1 MVLLLDTFVTKINKI
16 FNNLLFSKNLKNIK
30 LIFILVFLIIVWS
43 VVWPLF
49 RFVVQEI
56 PPLVFRVS
64 AGIPAA
70 FLLLFLAKINSHKL
84 SIPKNKWK
92 PLFFISLCNVT
103 LWQVLMLY
111 GVSLLGGGRAAVLGY
126 TMPVWAV
133 IVASIFGYERMTL
146 SSFLAL
152 CLGVFGVVSLTFGI
166 DFSSNWI
173 GILVML
179 MAGLSWGVGTMIL
192 KYGGLN
198 YNGFVIAGWQQLIGI
213 VPVIPFAILW
223 DFENIGNPDFRHFLV
238 LIFAVFFSSAYTY
251 WAYFVVLQNFTVTV
265 TSISV
270 MMVPVLALLIDTF
283 YLNLDISYYDLI
295 ALLLIVISIFVAAT
309 KPFENK
315 KKKLE

>member
-1 MVLLLDTFVTKINKI
+1 MKKNKINTNKI
-16 FNNLLFSKNLKNIK
+16 ITLTKDFKKIK
-30 LIFILVFLIIVWS
+30 LVFILVLLIIVWS

-70 FLLLFLAKINSHKL
+70 ILLLFIAKVSSEKL
-84 SIPKNKWK
+84 IIPKKNWA
-92 PLFFISLCNVT
+92 PLFLISIFNVT

-111 GVSLLGGGRAAVLGY
+111 GVSMLGGGRAAVLGY

-133 IVASIFGYERMTL
+133 MVACIMGFEKITY

-152 CLGVFGVVSLTFGI
+152 CLGVLGVISLTVGI
-166 DFSSNWI
+166 EFFSNWI
-173 GILVML
+173 GVLVML
-179 MAGLSWGVGTMIL
+179 MAGISWGIGTMIL

-198 YNGFVIAGWQQLIGI
+198 FNAFVIAGWQQLIGI
-213 VPVIPFAILW
+213 LPIIPFAILW
-223 DFENIGNPDFRHFLV
+223 DFNNIGNPDYRHFLV
-238 LIFAVFFSSAYTY
+238 LLFAIFFSSSYTY

-270 MMVPVLALLIDTF
+270 MMVPVLALLIDAM
-283 YLNLDISYYDLI
+283 YLGIKFSYYDLI
-295 ALLLIVISIFVAAT
+295 ALLMIVMSIFIAAT
-309 KPFENK
+309 KPFDK
-315 KKKLE
+315 KK

>member
-1 MVLLLDTFVTKINKI
+1 M
-16 FNNLLFSKNLKNIK
+16 
-30 LIFILVFLIIVWS
+30 
-43 VVWPLF
+43 
-49 RFVVQEI
+49 
-56 PPLVFRVS
+56 
-64 AGIPAA
+64 
-70 FLLLFLAKINSHKL
+70 
-84 SIPKNKWK
+84 
-92 PLFFISLCNVT
+92 
-103 LWQVLMLY
+103 
-111 GVSLLGGGRAAVLGY
+111 
-126 TMPVWAV
+126 
-133 IVASIFGYERMTL
+133 
-146 SSFLAL
+146 
-152 CLGVFGVVSLTFGI
+152 VSLTFGI
-166 DFSSNWI
+166 DFFSNWI

-283 YLNLDISYYDLI
+283 YFKFRYFSLRFDSF
-295 ALLLIVISIFVAAT
+295 IVNC
-309 KPFENK
+309 NK
-315 KKKLE
+315 YFCCGYKTI

>member
-1 MVLLLDTFVTKINKI
+1 MKKNKINTNKI
-16 FNNLLFSKNLKNIK
+16 ITLTKDFKKIK
-30 LIFILVFLIIVWS
+30 LVFILVLLIIVWS

-70 FLLLFLAKINSHKL
+70 ILLLFIAKVSSEKL
-84 SIPKNKWK
+84 IIPKRKWV
-92 PLFFISLCNVT
+92 PLFFISIFNVT

-111 GVSLLGGGRAAVLGY
+111 GVSMLGGGRAAVLGY

-133 IVASIFGYERMTL
+133 MVACIMGFEKITY

-152 CLGVFGVVSLTFGI
+152 CLGVLGVISLTVGI
-166 DFSSNWI
+166 EFFSNWI
-173 GILVML
+173 GVLVML
-179 MAGLSWGVGTMIL
+179 MAGISWGIGTMIL

-198 YNGFVIAGWQQLIGI
+198 FNAFVIAGWQQLIGI
-213 VPVIPFAILW
+213 LPIIPFAILW
-223 DFENIGNPDFRHFLV
+223 DFNNIGNPDYRHFLV
-238 LIFAVFFSSAYTY
+238 LLFAIFFSSSYTY

-270 MMVPVLALLIDTF
+270 MMVPVLALLIDAM
-283 YLNLDISYYDLI
+283 YLGIKFSYYDLI
-295 ALLLIVISIFVAAT
+295 ALLMIVMSIFIAAT
-309 KPFENK
+309 KPFDK
-315 KKKLE
+315 KK

>member
-1 MVLLLDTFVTKINKI
+1 MKKIKINTNKI
-16 FNNLLFSKNLKNIK
+16 ITLSKDFKKIK
-30 LIFILVFLIIVWS
+30 LIFILALLIVVWS

-70 FLLLFLAKINSHKL
+70 ILLLFIAKVSSEKL
-84 SIPKNKWK
+84 IVPKKKWV
-92 PLFFISLCNVT
+92 PLFFISIFNVT

-111 GVSLLGGGRAAVLGY
+111 GVSMLGGGRAAVLGY

-133 IVASIFGYERMTL
+133 MVASIMGFEKITY

-152 CLGVFGVVSLTFGI
+152 CLGVFGVISLTVGI
-166 DFSSNWI
+166 DFFSNWI
-173 GILVML
+173 GVLVML
-179 MAGLSWGVGTMIL
+179 MAGLSWGIGTMIL

-198 YNGFVIAGWQQLIGI
+198 FNAFVIAGWQQLIGI
-213 VPVIPFAILW
+213 LPIIPFAILW
-223 DFENIGNPDFRHFLV
+223 DFNNIGNPDYRHFLV
-238 LIFAVFFSSAYTY
+238 LLFAIFFSSAYTY

-270 MMVPVLALLIDTF
+270 MMDPVLALLIDAM
-283 YLNLDISYYDLI
+283 YLGIKFSYYDLI
-295 ALLLIVISIFVAAT
+295 ALLMIVMSIFIAAT
-309 KPFENK
+309 KPFDKKNK
-315 KKKLE
+315 

>member
-1 MVLLLDTFVTKINKI
+1 MKKNNINTNKI
-16 FNNLLFSKNLKNIK
+16 INLTKDFKKIK
-30 LIFILVFLIIVWS
+30 LVFILVLLIIVWS

-70 FLLLFLAKINSHKL
+70 ILLLFIAKVTSEKL
-84 SIPKNKWK
+84 IIPKKKWV
-92 PLFFISLCNVT
+92 PLFFISIFNVT

-111 GVSLLGGGRAAVLGY
+111 GVSMLGGGRAAVLGY

-133 IVASIFGYERMTL
+133 MVASIMGFEKITY

-152 CLGVFGVVSLTFGI
+152 CLGVLGVISLTVGI
-166 DFSSNWI
+166 DFFSNWI
-173 GILVML
+173 GVVVML
-179 MAGLSWGVGTMIL
+179 MAGFSWGIGTMIL

-198 YNGFVIAGWQQLIGI
+198 FNAFVIAGWQQLIGI
-213 VPVIPFAILW
+213 LPIIPFAILW
-223 DFENIGNPDFRHFLV
+223 DSNNIGNPDYRHFLV
-238 LIFAVFFSSAYTY
+238 LLFAIFFSSAYTY

-270 MMVPVLALLIDTF
+270 MMVPVLALLIDVM
-283 YLNLDISYYDLI
+283 YLGIKSSYYDLI
-295 ALLLIVISIFVAAT
+295 ALLLIVTSIFIAAT
-309 KPFENK
+309 KPFDKRNK
-315 KKKLE
+315 

>member
-1 MVLLLDTFVTKINKI
+1 MKKIKINTNKI
-16 FNNLLFSKNLKNIK
+16 ITLSKDFKKIK
-30 LIFILVFLIIVWS
+30 LIFILALLIVVWS

-70 FLLLFLAKINSHKL
+70 ILLLFIAKVSSEKL
-84 SIPKNKWK
+84 IIPKKKWV
-92 PLFFISLCNVT
+92 PLFFISIFNVT

-111 GVSLLGGGRAAVLGY
+111 GVSMLGGGRAAVLGY

-133 IVASIFGYERMTL
+133 MVASIMGFEKITY

-152 CLGVFGVVSLTFGI
+152 CLGVLGVISLTVGI
-166 DFSSNWI
+166 DFFSNWI
-173 GILVML
+173 GVLVML
-179 MAGLSWGVGTMIL
+179 MAGLSWGIGTMIL

-198 YNGFVIAGWQQLIGI
+198 FNAFVIAGWQQLIGI
-213 VPVIPFAILW
+213 LPIIPFAILW
-223 DFENIGNPDFRHFLV
+223 DFNNIGNPDYRHFLV
-238 LIFAVFFSSAYTY
+238 LLFAIFFSSAYTY

-270 MMVPVLALLIDTF
+270 MMVPVLALLIDAM
-283 YLNLDISYYDLI
+283 YLGIKFSYYDLI
-295 ALLLIVISIFVAAT
+295 ALLMIVMSIFIAAT
-309 KPFENK
+309 KPFDKKNK
-315 KKKLE
+315 